1 MDTTTQLKLETLLWA
16 VLTVAFIFVTSVGTG
31 LIARSVARRLHLS
44 RAEQRR
50 IFWGFTFAGPWIV
63 GFLIFVVGPA
73 IASFYYSF
81 TDYKL
86 GGTQEFVGFENY
98 RRLILGEAS
107 FGRRFHVAMWNSLYY
122 AAIGVPLQLLA
133 SLGMAVL
140 LNRNVRGLRVFRLI
154 FYVPV
159 ILAGGPALLLAWRYM
174 LTGNGGFI
182 NTVLRGLA
190 DAIPPFD
197 WVYRSFI
204 YGIEG
209 FNGFYA
215 GVARG
220 DAIGPLAY
228 TFPALI
234 AAIGLLTLMPN
245 DWTETKR
252 KRARLFAEIIGV
264 VVFGLFF
271 ARVVAGADLQPMLG
285 GNPGVVAKYVTLG
298 SAISDPTSMEYLEE
312 GFGAEWLSPLWM
324 WFSVIGLFVALSFLR
339 DPKAKAQR
347 YLVYGGLVFF
357 NLILIS
363 SVIDAFRFFNA
374 FSSIAAESG
383 GPVYH
388 FALFRT
394 ATAAWPDT
402 TRVPL
407 WMTSELWSK
416 PALILITMWSS
427 GAGMLIFLAALKSV
441 PASLYESAEVD
452 GASKVQQFF
461 YITLPS
467 ITPAIFYN
475 LVIGTI
481 AALQTFDAIYQLRA
495 PTNEDSLA
503 SAAYFLFQRT
513 FQQLQ
518 IGEGSAVS
526 WILVVIIV
534 GLTALQ
540 FRYSS
545 WVNYESSEG

>member
-1 MDTTTQLKLETLLWA
+1 VDTTSQIKLDTLVWVA
-16 VLTVAFIFVTSVGTG
+16 LTIAFIIGTSVATG
-31 LIARSVARRLHLS
+31 WIARYVARRMKLS

-73 IASFYYSF
+73 LASFYYSF

-86 GGTQEFVGFENY
+86 GGTPEFIGLENY
-98 RRLILGEAS
+98 QALILGEGS
-107 FGRRFHVAMWNSLYY
+107 VGRRFHVAMWNSLYY

-190 DAIPPFD
+190 DAFPPFD
-197 WVYRSFI
+197 WLYRSFI

-215 GVARG
+215 GVSRG
-220 DAIGPLAY
+220 DAVGPLAY
-228 TFPALI
+228 VFPALI
-234 AAIGLLTLMPN
+234 GVICLLLLWPS
-245 DWTETKR
+245 DWTEAKR
-252 KRARLFAEIIGV
+252 KRARFFAEVIGV
-264 VVFGLFF
+264 IVGALFLS
-271 ARVVAGADLQPMLG
+271 RLLAGADMGPVLG
-285 GNPGVVAKYVTLG
+285 GSPAIVARYLTFG
-298 SAISDPTSMEYLEE
+298 SAISDPTNLEYLDK
-312 GFGAEWLSPLWM
+312 GFGPEWMNAIWLW
-324 WFSVIGLFVALSFLR
+324 FGLIALLGAVSFIRKMDSRL
-339 DPKAKAQR
+339 KQI
-347 YLVYGGLVFF
+347 LIYGGLVFF

-363 SVIDAFRFFNA
+363 SVIDATRFFNA
-374 FSSIAAESG
+374 YSAISAEAG
-383 GPVYH
+383 RPTFH

-394 ATAAWPDT
+394 ATAAWPDAS
-402 TRVPL
+402 RVPL

-427 GAGMLIFLAALKSV
+427 GAGMLIFLAALKGV
-441 PASLYESAEVD
+441 PKSLYESAEVD
-452 GASKVQQFF
+452 GASNWQKFRN
-461 YITLPS
+461 ITLPS

-481 AALQTFDAIYQLRA
+481 AALQTFDSIYQLRA

-518 IGEGSAVS
+518 IGEGAAVS
-526 WILVVIIV
+526 WILVAIVV
-534 GLTALQ
+534 GLTAMQ
-540 FRYSS
+540 FRYSG
-545 WVNYESSEG
+545 WVNYESEG